1 MSSHDNTASSIDA
14 RLSERIDL
22 LLDSGWQPADLV
34 HLARQH
40 GNLRQSRLV
49 VAALAHH
56 SRRTDAAHRAP
67 RAWVQQLAD
76 LGVWDPSNDRVVG
89 GQSDFTA
96 RWAKAEK
103 LHPDD
108 VHSAALDVEALL
120 RRAPR
125 LAELLTPPA
134 RWGATNIGL
143 PDDAAAAASMG
154 SLDPKVL
161 RTIRALLA
169 QAEGTT
175 FEAEAETF
183 TTKAQELMTRHSI
196 DLAMLA
202 AAGGGNQQGPAGVIS
217 TRVHLDNP
225 YAQEKATFLGML
237 AHINGVRC
245 VWSDWAGF
253 CTLVGFPTDVQ
264 LTEVLFTSLLV
275 QATQSAA
282 QAGRRDSRNKAPTF
296 KRAFIVSFAQRIA
309 ERLEDAGRAS
319 REEAEVVY
327 GSALAPVLASRK
339 EAVEAAYTAAF
350 PKTVPMKSRS
360 YDAAGWWA
368 GRSAADQADLG
379 AGAAITRGKP

>member
-1 MSSHDNTASSIDA
+1 MTLFDFQPSSID
-14 RLSERIDL
+14 ERVSKRVDL

-49 VAALAHH
+49 VAAIANH

-67 RAWVQQLAD
+67 HAWVQQLVD
-76 LGVWDPSNDRVVG
+76 LGIWDAANDRVVG

-96 RWAKAEK
+96 RWVKAEK

-108 VHSAALDVEALL
+108 LRSAAMDVETVLL
-120 RRAPR
+120 RAPR
-125 LAELLTPPA
+125 LAELLTPPS
-134 RWGATNIGL
+134 RWGATNAGL
-143 PDDAAAAASMG
+143 RDEASAVAAVDS
-154 SLDPKVL
+154 KVL

-169 QAEGTT
+169 QAEGTGY
-175 FEAEAETF
+175 EAEAETF
-183 TTKAQELMTRHSI
+183 TAKAQELMTRHSI

-202 AAGGGNQQGPAGVIS
+202 ATGGQAQQGSAGVVS

-225 YAQEKATFLGML
+225 YTQEKATFLGML
-237 AHINGVRC
+237 ADLNGVRC

-253 CTLVGFPTDVQ
+253 CTLMGFPTDVQ

-282 QAGRRDSRNKAPTF
+282 QAGARDSRNKAPTF

-309 ERLEDAGRAS
+309 ERLEDARRAS
-319 REEAEVVY
+319 QTEAEAVY

-339 EAVEAAYTAAF
+339 EAIEAAYTAAF
-350 PKTVPMKSRS
+350 PKVVPMKSRS

-368 GRSAADQADLG
+368 GRAAADHADLG
-379 AGAAITRGKP
+379 AGAAITRGGG